1 MKILNYT
8 KFFEAFLTKDKESAI
23 DKIIGYISKNTG
35 IDLHPYDEIFHIQKG
50 EDFLEGVLYISVM
63 SNKGVRI
70 NWSKSNVRNIIH
82 SIDLWND
89 FEFGK
94 NPDFTL
100 TVGEFSVVK
109 SLGQI
114 LKFFQNPE
122 EYIKSEGVLQ
132 LTEELEAGD
141 RLKELEDKLKRAR
154 TEERK
159 QKIKEDIERCKAS
172 RALDE
177 KRELESDKIDAD
189 LDFDVFKSIE
199 LYTTQ
204 VARRKSNSL
213 IISGMSGIGK
223 TQVVKETLKELGL
236 TPETD
241 YYFATG
247 TVTSAGLYELLFK
260 NRNSLTVFDDCDA
273 VFKDPDSVNMLKGAL
288 DTYDVREISKL
299 TKGNTFETRGM
310 SDEEIEEQWRESGK
324 LPNKFEY
331 RGQIIFISNLGEDK
345 FDKAILSRSLHVDV
359 QLNKDEIISRMRDIM
374 RKINP
379 NVDISEKE
387 EALEYLIFI
396 TENYPVKFDLNIR
409 TLIHSI
415 NLRSGNDDEIEVGGK
430 SEKVWKLLIKKYLVK
445 TKNY

>member
-8 KFFEAFLTKDKESAI
+8 KFFEAFLNKDKESAI
-23 DKIIGYISKNTG
+23 EKIVDYITKNTN
-35 IDLHPYDEIFHIQKG
+35 IDLHQYDEIFHIKKG
-50 EDFLEGVLYISVM
+50 DDFLEGILFISVI

-70 NWSKSNVRNIIH
+70 NWSKSNVRNTIH
-82 SIDLWND
+82 SIDLWED
-89 FEFGK
+89 FEFEK
-94 NPDFTL
+94 DPDYTL
-100 TVGEFSVVK
+100 EIGEVPVVK
-109 SLGQI
+109 SLTQI
-114 LKFFQNPE
+114 LEFFKSPE
-122 EYIKSEGVLQ
+122 KYIKSENVLQ
-132 LTEELEAGD
+132 LKEEFEGD

-154 TEERK
+154 TEERR

-177 KRELESDKIDAD
+177 KRELESDKINAD

-204 VARRKSNSL
+204 VARKKSNSL

-223 TQVVKETLKELGL
+223 TQVVKETLKNLGL

-247 TVTSAGLYELLFK
+247 TVTTAGLYELLFK
-260 NRNSLTVFDDCDA
+260 NRISLTVFDDCDA

-288 DTYDVREISKL
+288 DTYEVREITKL
-299 TKGNTFETRGM
+299 SKGNTFETRGM
-310 SDEEIEEQWRESGK
+310 SDEEIEERWRETGK
-324 LPNKFEY
+324 LPNKFEF

-345 FDKAILSRSLHVDV
+345 FDDAILSRSLHVDV
-359 QLNKDEIISRMRDIM
+359 HLSKEEVISRMREIM
-374 RKINP
+374 KKINP
-379 NVDISEKE
+379 NVDNKEKE

-430 SEKVWKLLIKKYLVK
+430 SEKVWKLLIKKYLIK

>member
-8 KFFEAFLTKDKESAI
+8 KFFEAFLSKDKESAI
-23 DKIIGYISKNTG
+23 EKIVDYITKNTN
-35 IDLHPYDEIFHIQKG
+35 IDLHPYDEIFHIKKG
-50 EDFLEGVLYISVM
+50 DDFMEGILFISVI

-70 NWSKSNVRNIIH
+70 NWSKSNIRNTIH
-82 SIDLWND
+82 SIDLWED
-89 FEFGK
+89 FEFEKDPDYTLEIGEIPVIKSLNQILEFFK
-94 NPDFTL
+94 NP
-100 TVGEFSVVK
+100 EK
-109 SLGQI
+109 
-114 LKFFQNPE
+114 
-122 EYIKSEGVLQ
+122 YIKSENVLQ
-132 LTEELEAGD
+132 LKEEFEGD

-154 TEERK
+154 TEERR
-159 QKIKEDIERCKAS
+159 QKIREDIERCKAS

-177 KRELESDKIDAD
+177 KRELESDKINVD

-204 VARRKSNSL
+204 VARKKSNSL

-223 TQVVKETLKELGL
+223 TQVVKETLKNLGL

-247 TVTSAGLYELLFK
+247 TVTTAGLYELLFK
-260 NRNSLTVFDDCDA
+260 NRISLTVFDDCDA
-273 VFKDPDSVNMLKGAL
+273 VFKDPESVNMLKGAL
-288 DTYDVREISKL
+288 DTYEVREITKL
-299 TKGNTFETRGM
+299 SKGNTFETRGM
-310 SDEEIEEQWRESGK
+310 SDEEIEERWRETGK
-324 LPNKFEY
+324 LPNKFEF

-345 FDKAILSRSLHVDV
+345 FDDAILSRSLHVDV
-359 QLNKDEIISRMRDIM
+359 HLNKEEVISRMREIM
-374 RKINP
+374 KKINP
-379 NVDISEKE
+379 NVDNKEKE